1 MRKII
6 IGTRGSDLAKWQAAA
21 VADALRAMNPSLNV
35 ELKIIHTRGDALQE
49 SSPLGPQDKGMFTT
63 EIERQLQE
71 GAIHLAAHSL
81 KDLPTTL
88 PEDLCLAAVL
98 PREDSAD
105 ALICKNGERLMDLP
119 PGATVLTGSLR
130 RRALLLAARPD
141 LVIQPIRGNVP
152 TRLEKLDAS
161 DAVATVLAVAGLV
174 RLGLG
179 HRICERLDPEVFT
192 PACGQGAI
200 VAETRKADEES
211 HALLQRIN
219 HIPTQLTV
227 GAERAFLAEMGAGC
241 HAPVGAY
248 ACFTEEGKLTL
259 HAMLALADGSKVLRE
274 AQYALVKTSEEA
286 EELGRKVARFLISHG
301 GEALLGQNEPSE
313 FRVDE

>member
-1 MRKII
+1 MKTII
-6 IGTRGSDLAKWQAAA
+6 IGTRGSELARWQAAA
-21 VADALRAMNPSLNV
+21 VAEALRAVHPSLNV
-35 ELKIIHTRGDALQE
+35 ELKIIRTRGDALQD

-71 GAIHLAAHSL
+71 GEIHLAVHSL
-81 KDLPTTL
+81 KDLPTAL
-88 PEDLCLAAVL
+88 PEGLCLAAML

-105 ALICKNGERLMDLP
+105 ALICKNGGRLTDLP
-119 PGATVLTGSLR
+119 HGAKVLTGSLR

-141 LVIQPIRGNVP
+141 LMIQPLRGNVP
-152 TRLEKLDAS
+152 TRLEKLEQSEA
-161 DAVATVLAVAGLV
+161 AATVLAVAGLV

-179 HRICERLDPEVFT
+179 HRISERLDPQVFT

-200 VAETRKADEES
+200 VAEIRQSDSELQ
-211 HALLQRIN
+211 ALLREIN
-219 HIPTQLTV
+219 HRPTQLTV
-227 GAERAFLAEMGAGC
+227 RAERAFLSEMGAGC

-259 HAMLALADGSKVLRE
+259 HAMIALADGSKVLRE
-274 AQYALVKTSEEA
+274 ARCALVETPEEA
-286 EELGRKVARFLISHG
+286 DALGRRVGHFLRTHG
-301 GEALLGQNEPSE
+301 GEEFLRQNEQHE